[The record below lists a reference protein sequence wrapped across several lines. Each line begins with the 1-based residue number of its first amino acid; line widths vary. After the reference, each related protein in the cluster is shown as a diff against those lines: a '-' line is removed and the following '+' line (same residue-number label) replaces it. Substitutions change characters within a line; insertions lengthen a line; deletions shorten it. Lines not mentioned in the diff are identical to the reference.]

1 MPVKEYVVKIS
12 QSTDDASELETGG
25 TVTTNGVGLVIGYFS
40 QNYIS
45 GYRFLNVE
53 PPGTLIDV
61 KLRVYGSKT
70 IASGAGFNSEI
81 SPASKNNPATFDKAI
96 KKGITGRDYIKTS
109 VEWND
114 YDEGLLYD
122 QYFYSPDIKALW
134 DAQIAID
141 GADPPYDVQYMI
153 KGVGGVGLATINLTS
168 YDGDATNAPALVF
181 RYYDEV
187 DADIVVETDS
197 ILSIDVEEGA
207 SLHVTVDDENLLSLD
222 VDDGSRLQITTHD
235 ETHGAIEVN

>member
-96 KKGITGRDYIKTS
+96 NKGITGRDYIKTS

-114 YDEGLLYD
+114 YDEGLLYN
-122 QYFYSPDIKALW
+122 QYFYSPDIKTLW

-181 RYYDEV
+181 RYYDDV
-187 DADIVVETDS
+187 DANIVVETDS
-197 ILSIDVEEGA
+197 ILSIIVEDGDTLNLMVETDSELSVVA
-207 SLHVTVDDENLLSLD
+207 EQAERLSVVAKEENVLPL
-222 VDDGSRLQITTHD
+222 
-235 ETHGAIEVN
+235 EVE